1 MLQGQ
6 QLCERPH
13 RVSSADKTTLAF
25 SPESVSE
32 VQSKKSPTWWHKM
45 CHFTRSN
52 IGVQILVA
60 EEWRKHAFE
69 HMQPC
74 HYCGERCWP
83 LQVFCDYLW
92 IHNLDGFYPVVS
104 GWPSGLRRCVQVAV
118 YSCRRGFE
126 SHSWHYFFSS
136 SLWHYFFFLLLFDIT
151 FFFLLLFDITF
162 FLLLFDITF
171 FFFFSLTLLFFSSSL
186 WHYFFP
192 FLFDITFFLFL
203 LFEIFLFYPFHIV
216 AYIIFIIIH
225 FFNVHAFIIIYI
237 F

>member
-151 FFFLLLFDITF
+151 FSL
-162 FLLLFDITF
+162 
-171 FFFFSLTLLFFSSSL
+171 FSLTLLFFSSFSL
-186 WHYFFP
+186 KFF
-192 FLFDITFFLFL
+192 FSTRSILLLTLYSL
-203 LFEIFLFYPFHIV
+203 LFIFLMYMLS
-216 AYIIFIIIH
+216 
-225 FFNVHAFIIIYI
+225 
-237 F
+237 